1 MREFQNEQR
10 EFSREC
16 LLNALLVLMEK
27 QEFSKIT
34 ITELCKKAGVT
45 RLTFYRHFE
54 SKEDVLQDY
63 FYKIFQIF
71 FQECVVNSNYSF
83 IETLSRCFDYW
94 QENRQYIILLEKHGI
109 VNLIYQP
116 FESCLSR
123 MLQYSDGFMDNA
135 YFVQKFMEGG
145 LLLVLLEWIKDSKG
159 MTSHE
164 IAIMLM
170 RILQK

>member
-16 LLNALLVLMEK
+16 LLNALLALMEK
-27 QEFSKIT
+27 QEFNKIT

-71 FQECVVNSNYSF
+71 FQECVLNSSYSF
-83 IETLSRCFDYW
+83 TETLGRCFDYW
-94 QENRQYIILLEKHGI
+94 QENRQYILFAREARNCKSH
-109 VNLIYQP
+109 
-116 FESCLSR
+116 LS
-123 MLQYSDGFMDNA
+123 
-135 YFVQKFMEGG
+135 
-145 LLLVLLEWIKDSKG
+145 
-159 MTSHE
+159 
-164 IAIMLM
+164 AI
-170 RILQK
+170 

>member
-71 FQECVVNSNYSF
+71 FQECVLNSNYSF

-94 QENRQYIILLEKHGI
+94 QENRQYIILLEKH
-109 VNLIYQP
+109 
-116 FESCLSR
+116 
-123 MLQYSDGFMDNA
+123 
-135 YFVQKFMEGG
+135 
-145 LLLVLLEWIKDSKG
+145 
-159 MTSHE
+159 
-164 IAIMLM
+164 
-170 RILQK
+170 